1 MIKFKALIL
10 ILALFTIQQLSFAQN
25 FTVTIKTDYCSVP
38 GSVKLTAN
46 PDPASNDYFFT
57 WNTIPIEN
65 TKDIVVNVAG
75 QYTVTVKNGGGDEV
89 TQTLNISSNLVV
101 NGDFELGNVGF
112 TSTYIYTNP
121 GPDSLW
127 QENRYTVDENPSFS
141 HINFWGKDHTTN
153 SGKFMIINGVGSS
166 SVWSQKID
174 NLLSNTDYYFSAYA
188 ISLNS
193 VNPFANLQFSV
204 NGIQIGTVTGPLP
217 SRPNNNNPPYDW
229 TQFYGIW
236 NSGSSNSVVLSI
248 ADLESALDGNDFG
261 LDDISFGTITP
272 LPLAINVNA
281 NKPCEGDAL
290 QLTTTIDGGKYPYS
304 FSWTG
309 PAGFTSELPNPV
321 IPNVSMANAGS
332 YTVNVTD
339 GNSCSPP
346 VSKDITV
353 IVNPA
358 ITGGSITGASTTCA
372 GSTSDLLTLAGNS
385 GSVVNWQ
392 RSVAPFTTWTDIPN
406 TEATFTS
413 GILPQTTHF
422 RAVVQNESCIGYSD
436 AAIVIIDNTPPT
448 ITTIAENRTVECDGN
463 GNSTEL
469 NAWLAS
475 NGGAIASDNIS
486 GISWTNN
493 FTTLNS
499 LCGASGSADVT
510 FTAKDN
516 CGNISST
523 IATFTIVDITAP
535 ILSSVPANVTVDC
548 SAVPLAATLTAS
560 DNCDA
565 TPIVTFNEVRTEG
578 ACPNSYILTRTWT
591 AKDACSNTS
600 SVSQIITIQ
609 DLTAPVLSDAP
620 ANVTVE
626 CNAVPLAATLTA
638 KDNCDATPIVTFNEV
653 RTEGACPNSYILTR
667 TWTAKDACSNT
678 SSVSQAITVQDV
690 TAPVLSDAPANVTV
704 QCNAIPLAA
713 TLTASDNC
721 DGTPIVTFNEVR
733 TDGTCPNSY
742 ILTRTWTTK
751 DACSNTSS
759 VSQIITVQDVTA
771 PVLSDAPANVTVE
784 CSAVPFAATL
794 TATDNCDAAPAVTF
808 KEVRSDGTC
817 ANSYILTRTWT
828 ATDAC
833 SNTSSV
839 SQIITVQDVTAPTLS
854 CPENITVNND
864 PGICGA
870 TITVPKPSVTEN
882 CGTALLINN
891 FNHTSDASGL
901 YPGGVTT
908 VLWTVADDCGNA
920 STCEMTVTVNDT
932 EKPAITCPSSITL
945 CSGEQPVLGTATA
958 TDNCDKAPIIS
969 NNAPSIFVVGTTTV
983 IWTATDLHGNTST
996 CTQLV
1001 TISPKVTAS
1010 AGSAATLC
1018 STIPYQ
1024 LSGATAANFASVAWS
1039 HNGHGSLSNSTILNP
1054 TYTPSAGETGSI
1066 EFTLTAKGLSECGNT
1081 EASDKFVLTI
1091 YPALNVNA
1099 GLDTIIGSGTSITL
1113 HSQVSGGSGV
1123 YVYKWSPAEF
1133 LVDNTK
1139 IKPVTVPL
1147 TNVTVF
1153 TLNILDELSRCNA
1166 SDDVKISIND
1176 VIRPI
1181 ARDDYARTDFTHSIN
1196 VNVQANDSDPIG
1208 LGLTI
1213 SISVDPKK
1221 GSAIVNE
1228 DGTITYTNL
1237 PNYTGKEIQDTLTYI
1252 ICDKGAPSKCASARL
1267 IITISQE
1274 RQEFEIFN
1282 LLTPNGDGKNDYWQ
1296 INGIE
1301 LYPNNEITLF
1311 NRWGDKINQYTGYN
1325 NTDKRWNGT
1334 NENKEFLPDGVYFY
1348 IIKLNDQ
1355 NANPNTYK
1363 GWVYVRGKGGN

>member
-358 ITGGSITGASTTCA
+358 ITGGSITGGSTTCA

-600 SVSQIITIQ
+600 SVSQT
-609 DLTAPVLSDAP
+609 
-620 ANVTVE
+620 
-626 CNAVPLAATLTA
+626 
-638 KDNCDATPIVTFNEV
+638 
-653 RTEGACPNSYILTR
+653 
-667 TWTAKDACSNT
+667 
-678 SSVSQAITVQDV
+678 ITVQDV

-704 QCNAIPLAA
+704 QCNAVPLAA

-742 ILTRTWTTK
+742 ILTRTWTAK

-759 VSQIITVQDVTA
+759 VSQIITVQD
-771 PVLSDAPANVTVE
+771 L
-784 CSAVPFAATL
+784 
-794 TATDNCDAAPAVTF
+794 
-808 KEVRSDGTC
+808 
-817 ANSYILTRTWT
+817 
-828 ATDAC
+828 
-833 SNTSSV
+833 
-839 SQIITVQDVTAPTLS
+839 TAPTLS

-891 FNHTSDASGL
+891 FNQTSDASGL

-908 VLWTVADDCGNA
+908 VLWTVTDDCGNA

-969 NNAPSIFVVGTTTV
+969 NNAPSIFVDGTTTV

-1039 HNGHGSLSNSTILNP
+1039 HNGHGSLSNSIILNP

-1252 ICDKGAPSKCASARL
+1252 ICDKGTPSKCASARL

-1355 NANPNTYK
+1355 NANPNTFK